1 MSLAGLT
8 IFLDRLSTTKTET
21 VLFFWSCLTSSKLN
35 IRPCSCISLEM
46 AFARWSKS
54 STSTCIFGG
63 AVQLFSFFS
72 TTFSFSF
79 LSGEGCFLGGD
90 FSFFCVWSV
99 GGAFLSH
106 GDSPFFFTWGGGS
119 PLLGE
124 KRAFLA
130 EPSARPAINGRLD
143 EGWGMNKMRIKKTK
157 TTKKNGRK
165 RAYLCVSTRSEDF
178 SPVGR
183 SRHDEE
189 NGKSPY
195 GCNENVFFFKE
206 TVKNLD
212 QKRLARRRDYLLY
225 FLKKWENTNM
235 AQGLKMGGGKAGQH
249 YPNL

>member
-8 IFLDRLSTTKTET
+8 IFLDRLSTTKTDT
-21 VLFFWSCLTSSKLN
+21 VLLFWSCLTSSKLN

-72 TTFSFSF
+72 PTTFSFSF

-130 EPSARPAINGRLD
+130 EPSARPAINGRLG
-143 EGWGMNKMRIKKTK
+143 EEWGMNKMRE
-157 TTKKNGRK
+157 KKN
-165 RAYLCVSTRSEDF
+165 
-178 SPVGR
+178 
-183 SRHDEE
+183 
-189 NGKSPY
+189 
-195 GCNENVFFFKE
+195 
-206 TVKNLD
+206 KNN
-212 QKRLARRRDYLLY
+212 K
-225 FLKKWENTNM
+225 
-235 AQGLKMGGGKAGQH
+235 KMGEKELIFVYPQGQKISARSGEVDTMRRMVAF
-249 YPNL
+249 